1 MLEGRTPWTGND
13 LIDLKQNIQTKP
25 LVFKDNIKN
34 TKIKNLI
41 KSMLTLE
48 SKNRIGWSEIFEN
61 ELFQKMQLEQNKI
74 SLEMSFE

>member
-1 MLEGRTPWTGND
+1 MLEGKTPWTGND

-25 LVFKDNIKN
+25 LIFKDNIKN

-74 SLEMSFE
+74 SLEMSF